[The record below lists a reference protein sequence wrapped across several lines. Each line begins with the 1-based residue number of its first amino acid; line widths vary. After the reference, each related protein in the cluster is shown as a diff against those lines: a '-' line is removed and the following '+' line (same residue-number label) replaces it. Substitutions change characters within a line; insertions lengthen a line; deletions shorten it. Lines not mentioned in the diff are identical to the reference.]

1 MADLTITPANVAQI
15 SGTTLVTGVA
25 GETIL
30 AGQPLYLKA
39 ADARLWKARSAAA
52 ATTEESTPLG
62 IAMHGAT
69 AGQPVTYASGGVIN
83 IGATTV
89 KTTPYV
95 LSATAGGIAPM
106 TDLVSTNKIV
116 YLGYATDVTGT
127 FTIFKAVTGAA
138 I

>member
-1 MADLTITPANVAQI
+1 MADLVITPASVVAI
-15 SGTTLVTGVA
+15 SGVTLVTGTA

-30 AGQPLYLKA
+30 AGQALYFKA
-39 ADARLWKARSAAA
+39 ADAKLWKSRSAAA
-52 ATTEESTPLG
+52 ATTEESTPVG

-69 AGQPVTYASGGVIN
+69 AGQPVVYASSGVLN

-116 YLGYATDVTGT
+116 YLGYATDV
-127 FTIFKAVTGAA
+127 
-138 I
+138 